1 MGGGASQTPPL
12 LFSPHLNHWGGGDE
26 SALESAVADLLRGLP
41 IITSA
46 GEDGQRT
53 TDHLPT
59 RPPTFA
65 KGGAG
70 GGVHPSPAFQRHVGK
85 CLHHSLRAHG
95 PPQPVKTS
103 RFQRNSRDK
112 LERGGW
118 GEKSCQSHINHSWF
132 IV

>member
-1 MGGGASQTPPL
+1 MGGGGASQTPPF

-70 GGVHPSPAFQRHVGK
+70 GSTHHLPFRGMWEGVSTIHCALMVPPSQFKPADSRGIAET
-85 CLHHSLRAHG
+85 SLRGAAG
-95 PPQPVKTS
+95 G
-103 RFQRNSRDK
+103 RNHVNLIS
-112 LERGGW
+112 
-118 GEKSCQSHINHSWF
+118 I
-132 IV
+132 IVGL